1 MKQLESV
8 LFCNE
13 AFYSAFSNGDIV
25 AMSNLWAQTNDVS
38 VIHPGWEPL
47 FGREAVLSSWADIVS
62 DGEGP
67 SVICR
72 DPRVVVRNDLATVVG
87 FEEIN
92 ALFLAATNIF
102 VKQGPNWQVIH
113 HQAAPTRGRPS
124 AEVQSPSSI
133 N

>member
-62 DGEGP
+62 DGER
-67 SVICR
+67 SVCYMQR
-72 DPRVVVRNDLATVVG
+72 
-87 FEEIN
+87 
-92 ALFLAATNIF
+92 
-102 VKQGPNWQVIH
+102 
-113 HQAAPTRGRPS
+113 S
-124 AEVQSPSSI
+124 ACGCQE
-133 N
+133 